1 MSIPL
6 SEQIQAEIDRRNQV
20 ELQELVPLTIQL
32 LESLVRGVP
41 DPSHLQEQSTFLL
54 KRYRQLTRSMN
65 RSISNGS

>member
-32 LESLVRGVP
+32 LEALHRGVP
-41 DPSHLQEQSTFLL
+41 DPSHLQEQAQFLL
-54 KRYRQLTRSMN
+54 KRYRAVSKSMN